1 MRRANILKEAKITH
15 LIASA
20 LLIVTGITLMAWAD
34 IAPIAVRY
42 LVAIGFAVIGLAR
55 VLGYFANDLYRLA
68 FQYDLAIGSLSVI
81 LAVLIFIYPNN
92 LMAILPFGTGIY
104 VLSDA
109 LFKLQTA
116 IDAKLFGMRQWVGLL
131 TASLIASAAG
141 IISLIVAV
149 LLQEP
154 TILVGIAIT
163 ADGALNFFNTMAT
176 VRVGAQKKH
185 RIKDQ
190 DDAEKPLRGGE

>member
-20 LLIVTGITLMAWAD
+20 VLFLTGITLVAWAD
-34 IAPIAVRY
+34 IATLMVRY
-42 LVAIGFAVIGLAR
+42 LVAIGFIVIGLAR

-81 LAVLIFIYPNN
+81 LAVLVLVYPDN
-92 LMAILPFGTGIY
+92 LMTILPFGMGIY

-109 LFKLQTA
+109 LLKLQTA

-131 TASLIASAAG
+131 VASLIASVAG
-141 IISLIVAV
+141 VISLVV
-149 LLQEP
+149 SVSLQEP
-154 TILVGIAIT
+154 TILVGIAIA

-176 VRVGAQKKH
+176 VRVGVQKKD
-185 RIKDQ
+185 RLSEG
-190 DDAEKPLRGGE
+190 EKKN

>member
-15 LIASA
+15 LVASA
-20 LLIVTGITLMAWAD
+20 VLFLTGMTLIAWAD
-34 IAPIAVRY
+34 IAPLTVRY
-42 LVAIGFAVIGLAR
+42 LVAVGFVVIGLAR

-81 LAVLIFIYPNN
+81 LAVLILIYPNN
-92 LMAILPFGTGIY
+92 LMVILPFGIGIY

-109 LFKLQTA
+109 LLKLQTA

-131 TASLIASAAG
+131 TASLIACAAG
-141 IISLIVAV
+141 VIALIVSMS
-149 LLQEP
+149 LQEP
-154 TILVGIAIT
+154 TALVGITIA

-185 RIKDQ
+185 HIED
-190 DDAEKPLRGGE
+190 GEQKGR

>member
-15 LIASA
+15 LTASA
-20 LLIVTGITLMAWAD
+20 ILFITGIILMAWAD
-34 IAPIAVRY
+34 IEPVAARY

-68 FQYDLAIGSLSVI
+68 FQYDLAIGLLSVI
-81 LAVLIFIYPNN
+81 LAVLIFIYPSN
-92 LMAILPFGTGIY
+92 LMAILPFGAGIY

-109 LFKLQTA
+109 LLKLQTA
-116 IDAKLFGMRQWVGLL
+116 IDAKLFGMRQWIGLL

-141 IISLIVAV
+141 IVSLIVAV
-149 LLQEP
+149 LWQEP
-154 TILVGIAIT
+154 TILVGVAIA

-176 VRVGAQKKH
+176 VRVGAQKKN
-185 RIKDQ
+185 RI
-190 DDAEKPLRGGE
+190 DDKND

>member
-15 LIASA
+15 LTASA
-20 LLIVTGITLMAWAD
+20 VLFVTGVILMAWAD
-34 IAPIAVRY
+34 IAPIAARC
-42 LVAIGFAVIGLAR
+42 LVAGGFAVIGLAR

-68 FQYDLAIGSLSVI
+68 FQYDLAIGLLSVV

-92 LMAILPFGTGIY
+92 LMAILPFGVGIY

-116 IDAKLFGMRQWVGLL
+116 FDAKLFGMSQWTGLL
-131 TASLIASAAG
+131 TASLIASVAG
-141 IISLIVAV
+141 IVCLIVAV
-149 LLQEP
+149 MLQEP
-154 TILVGIAIT
+154 TILVGVAIT

-185 RIKDQ
+185 RIDESN
-190 DDAEKPLRGGE
+190 DPEI

>member
-20 LLIVTGITLMAWAD
+20 VLFLTGMTLVAWAD
-34 IAPIAVRY
+34 IAPLVVRY
-42 LVAIGFAVIGLAR
+42 LVAIGFIVIGLAR

-81 LAVLIFIYPNN
+81 LAVLVLIYPNN
-92 LMAILPFGTGIY
+92 LMTILPFGMGIY

-109 LFKLQTA
+109 LLKLQTA

-131 TASLIASAAG
+131 VASLIASVAG
-141 IISLIVAV
+141 VISLVISVS
-149 LLQEP
+149 LQET
-154 TILVGIAIT
+154 TILVGIAI
-163 ADGALNFFNTMAT
+163 AVDGALNFFNTMAT
-176 VRVGAQKKH
+176 VRVGVQKKD
-185 RIKDQ
+185 RMSEG
-190 DDAEKPLRGGE
+190 EKKN